1 MPGYTFEYTTRVTVT
16 ADSLVD
22 ARELLNRKGWDYEG
36 FVRRQTVP
44 VVRYPV
50 SAPCKTESRHSDWQ
64 QTGSKEAQE

>member
-16 ADSLVD
+16 ADSLAD

-36 FVRRQTVP
+36 FIRRQTAP

-50 SAPCKTESRHSDWQ
+50 SAPSAASARE
-64 QTGSKEAQE
+64 QT